1 MKANHFFIILFSLF
15 ISFAASAQTKDEHA
29 ILEAMDKQV
38 KAWNS
43 GDIDV
48 FMTTYWKN
56 DSLLFVGSKGPIYG
70 WQTTLESYKKSYPD
84 TAAMGKLNFEILQI
98 RSLSDDYSFV
108 LGKWHLTRT
117 AGNVGGYFTLLF
129 RKIKRQWFIVADH
142 TSK

>member
-1 MKANHFFIILFSLF
+1 MKANYVSIILFSFF
-15 ISFAASAQTKDEHA
+15 ISFAASAQTKDE
-29 ILEAMDKQV
+29 LEIRAVMDKQI

-43 GDIDV
+43 GDIDA

-98 RSLSDDYSFV
+98 KSLSFNYSFI
-108 LGKWHLTRT
+108 LGKWHLSRT
-117 AGNVGGYFTLLF
+117 IGNAGGYFTLLF
-129 RKIKRQWFIVADH
+129 RKIKRQWVIVADH